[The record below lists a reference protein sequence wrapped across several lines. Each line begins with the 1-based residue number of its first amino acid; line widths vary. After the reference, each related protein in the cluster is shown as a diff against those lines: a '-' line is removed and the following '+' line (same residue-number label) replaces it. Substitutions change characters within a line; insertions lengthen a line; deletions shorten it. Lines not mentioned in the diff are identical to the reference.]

1 MGHFW
6 KGRCFQDKCIEI
18 YSTFE
23 VQVGFLLWGT
33 LCFAALHRQMR
44 GPTVGSVGKTSDTV
58 LLAAF
63 CRRVSARYKL
73 RFLYGRSNRGEK

>member
-23 VQVGFLLWGT
+23 AQVGFLLWGT

-44 GPTVGSVGKTSDTV
+44 GPTVGSVGKTSVTGQYSIVRTQYSVQVLYVLSTV
-58 LLAAF
+58 YEW
-63 CRRVSARYKL
+63 RQ
-73 RFLYGRSNRGEK
+73 